1 MIEFISIKNFKS
13 LLDASFPLGPLNLFS
28 GLNGM
33 GKSTLIQSLLLL
45 RQSHERNTLN
55 NRGLLLNGDYIK
67 LGTGKDVLSSFGLQ
81 ENINFIVKWSE
92 LTQPTKFEFDYKPNS
107 DLLPHCKSG
116 PDEQLDDISLFNTNF
131 QYLCADR
138 LGPQRHH
145 QFSEFHISDL
155 KSLGKHGE
163 YTVHY
168 IAANGAKNLEIEEL
182 KHPNASSNQLLSNIE
197 AWMSEITP
205 GLKIKAAVEPQFN
218 TVSLGYSFIQGK
230 EVTEEFQP
238 QNVGFGLSYVLPVV
252 TSILSASKGDL
263 LILENP
269 ESHLHPA
276 GHSLMGKLC
285 VIAAKNGVQLI
296 VESHSDH
303 FLNGIRVEVK
313 QNNINADDIKIFYLQ
328 RDIFNPVHASEV
340 IHPNIDY
347 QGRIDIW
354 PDGFFDQW
362 DKELD
367 QLL

>member
-1 MIEFISIKNFKS
+1 MIDFINIKNFKS
-13 LLDASFPLGPLNLFS
+13 LLDTSFPLGKLNLFS

-45 RQSHERNTLN
+45 RQSHEKNTLN
-55 NRGLLLNGDYIK
+55 DNGLLLNGDYLK
-67 LGTGKDVLSSFGLQ
+67 LGTGKDILSNFGDQ
-81 ENINFIVKWSE
+81 EKVVFTIKWGE
-92 LTQPTKFEFDYKPNS
+92 QTKPIKFEFDYKPDS
-107 DLLPHCKSG
+107 DLQPNCISESG
-116 PDEQLDDISLFNTNF
+116 KQVDGLSLFNSKF
-131 QYLCADR
+131 QYLCAER
-138 LGPQRHH
+138 LGPRRDH
-145 QFSEFHISDL
+145 QFSEFQINAL

-168 IAANGAKNLEIEEL
+168 IAANWAKNLEIKEL
-182 KHPNASSNQLLSNIE
+182 KHPNATSNSLISNIE

-205 GLKIKAAVEPQFN
+205 GLKIHAVVEPHFN
-218 TVSLGYSFIQGK
+218 SVSLGYSFIQGK
-230 EVTEEFQP
+230 EVTQEFTP

-285 VIAAKNGVQLI
+285 VIAAKHGVQLI

-303 FLNGIRVEVK
+303 FLNGIRIEVK
-313 QNNINADDIKIFYLQ
+313 QKNISAEEIEIFFLH
-328 RDIFNPVHASEV
+328 RDIDNLVHASEV
-340 IHPNIDY
+340 MHPKIDD
-347 QGRIDIW
+347 QGRIDVW